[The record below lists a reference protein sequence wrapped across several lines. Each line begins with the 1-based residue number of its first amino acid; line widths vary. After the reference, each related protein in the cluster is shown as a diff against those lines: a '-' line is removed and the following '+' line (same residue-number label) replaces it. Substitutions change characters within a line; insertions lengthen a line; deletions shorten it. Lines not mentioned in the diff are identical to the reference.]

1 MHRPVERFAVRRA
14 TGFADLPPPRRG
26 AGRRAQLALVAA
38 AVAAGIALGLAV
50 PPTALSPTGG
60 RDLAAGILGEIQP
73 AAGPVAR

>member
-14 TGFADLPPPRRG
+14 AGFTDSPPPRRG
-26 AGRRAQLALVAA
+26 SGRRAQLALVAA

-50 PPTALSPTGG
+50 PPAALSPNGVPA
-60 RDLAAGILGEIQP
+60 LAAGDLGEIQP